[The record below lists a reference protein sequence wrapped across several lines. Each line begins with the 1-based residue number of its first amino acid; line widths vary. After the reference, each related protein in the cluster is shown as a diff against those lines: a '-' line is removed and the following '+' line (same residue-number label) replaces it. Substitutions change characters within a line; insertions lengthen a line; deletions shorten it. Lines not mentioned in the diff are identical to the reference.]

1 MAKLPIVAGGES
13 LAWPREKRRLPAH
26 LTAEAAAN
34 PGGSVAEID
43 GSIVRDPDGYVPVE
57 AIIGIFAV
65 GSDGRATGDYF
76 RNPGHG
82 PVRDDFTRLEEPDHW
97 LGWLP
102 DAPSRAVRAELSAIL
117 AGQVEGAVLE
127 WVKVVDEPVFL
138 TVGVRSPADPDRLV
152 IRRAAL
158 AVVLAFGVRSP
169 SRGLEI
175 LTSVLSLA
183 AVGLDQPG
191 SRRDRTWLDFG
202 MSREGSEELLRQ
214 RVYQVNEAG

>member
-1 MAKLPIVAGGES
+1 VAGGKS
-13 LAWPREKRRLPAH
+13 FDWPRERRQLPAS
-26 LTAEAAAN
+26 LAAEAAAN

-43 GSIVRDPDGYVPVE
+43 GSMVSDPDGYVPVE
-57 AIIGIFAV
+57 AIVGIFSV
-65 GSDGRATGDYF
+65 GADGRATGDYF

-82 PVRDDFTRLEEPDHW
+82 PVRDDVTRLEEPDHW

-102 DAPSRAVRAELSAIL
+102 DAPGRAVSAQLAATL
-117 AGQVEGAVLE
+117 AGQVEGAALE
-127 WVKVVDEPVFL
+127 WLKVVDEPAFL
-138 TVGVRSPADPDRLV
+138 TVGVRSPADPGRLI

-158 AVVLAFGVRSP
+158 ALVLAFGVRSP

-175 LTSVLSLA
+175 LTSVFSWA

-202 MSREGSEELLRQ
+202 MSRERAEELLKVRL
-214 RVYQVNEAG
+214 YQVGEAG